1 MLTSVY
7 KYLAIVGV
15 FLVIIVGVGIYEH
28 HDGYSIGI
36 GDMAKMTASLN
47 AKAAT
52 DLQAALAQ
60 QQAADAARLK
70 AAESAQAQAQA
81 AAQTAQATL
90 QSQQA
95 QIRGL
100 TDVTDKTWLQQPIPG
115 GVLSILRQ
123 RTASRH

>member
-1 MLTSVY
+1 MTSVY
-7 KYLAIVGV
+7 KYLAMAGVVLALMVGAY
-15 FLVIIVGVGIYEH
+15 FYGH
-28 HDGYSIGI
+28 HEGSLAGT
-36 GDMAKMTASLN
+36 AALNSTVASLN
-47 AKAAT
+47 AKATAT
-52 DLQAALAQ
+52 LQAALAQ